1 MSERRSSPRGPE
13 PVTRPLAGWR
23 KFRSDIGPLYAANGL
38 IGFIFAATGPVAV
51 ILSVG
56 LAGGL
61 SEAQLASW
69 IFGCFFLNG
78 LLSIA
83 FCLAY
88 QRPLVFFWTIP
99 GTVLV
104 GPALTHLSFA
114 EVVGAFLATG
124 LLMLVLGLLG
134 WVRRLMEAIPM
145 AIVMGMVAGVFLRF
159 GTDLVF
165 AVRDTALIA
174 VPMIVVFLT
183 LSAWPAA
190 ASRMPPL
197 IGALLAGALLVVVGV
212 GAHPESASANA
223 AAAASLGSVDGGW
236 FAAPLLQRPAFSLQA
251 MIELVVPLAIT
262 VLIVQ
267 NGQGIAVLSAAG
279 HPVPINAVT
288 VACGAMSMATAMVGS
303 VSTCLTGPTNALI
316 ASSGERSRH
325 YAAGVVVGLLALAF
339 GLLSPLFTRL
349 MLSTPPAFIAT
360 LAGLA
365 MLRVLQAS
373 FVTAFKGRFSLG
385 ALVAFVVTV
394 AGLPIASIGSP
405 FWGLIFGF
413 AASALLERDDFKA
426 AA

>member
-1 MSERRSSPRGPE
+1 MSETRSSPARLE
-13 PVTRPLAGWR
+13 ALTRPLAGWR
-23 KFRSDIGPLYAANGL
+23 KFRADIGPLYAANGL
-38 IGFIFAATGPVAV
+38 IGFIVAATGPVAV

-56 LAGGL
+56 VAGGL

-83 FCLAY
+83 FCLMY

-114 EVVGAFLATG
+114 EVIGAFLATG

-134 WVRRLMEAIPM
+134 WVRRVMEAIPM

-165 AVRDTALIA
+165 AVRDTWLIA
-174 VPMIVVFLT
+174 VPMIVAFLA
-183 LSAWPAA
+183 LAAFPAA

-197 IGALLAGALLVVVGV
+197 IGALLLGAALVLAGV
-212 GAHPESASANA
+212 GAGGADATASVALA
-223 AAAASLGSVDGGW
+223 GDAGRG
-236 FAAPLLQRPAFSLQA
+236 FAAPLLQAPAFSLQA

-267 NGQGIAVLSAAG
+267 NGQGIAVLSAVG
-279 HPVPINAVT
+279 HPVPINSVT
-288 VACGAMSMATAMVGS
+288 VACGAMSILTAMVGA
-303 VSTCLTGPTNALI
+303 VSTCLTGPTNALV

-325 YAAGVVVGLLALAF
+325 YAGGVVVGLLALAF

-349 MLSTPPAFIAT
+349 MLATPPAFIAT

-373 FVTAFKGRFSLG
+373 FVTAFKARFSLG

-394 AGLPIASIGSP
+394 AGVPIASIGSP
-405 FWGLIFGF
+405 FWGLVFGF
-413 AASALLERDDFKA
+413 VASALLERDDFKTA
-426 AA
+426 P